1 MNIMYNTDNLCTYS
15 HDNSMRIHA
24 QENSDTDFQYQTMNI
39 QHVDI
44 Q

>member
-1 MNIMYNTDNLCTYS
+1 MNIMYDTDNLRTYS
-15 HDNSMRIHA
+15 HENSIQIHA
-24 QENSDTDFQYQTMNI
+24 QEDSDTDFQYQTMNI